1 MGHGHPH
8 GATGRDAQRRALWI
22 AFVLNGGFLVAEV
35 VGGIVFNSLA
45 LLADAA
51 HMATDVAGLGIA
63 LFAQRLVDKPASTRH
78 SYGMHRAEA
87 LGAQANGVLLLATV
101 AYVVFE
107 ALRRIPD
114 PPEVA
119 GAGLLAVASLGLL
132 VNLVSAVLLAR
143 ARGTSLNLR
152 AAYVHMLA
160 DAAGSL
166 GALGAGVAVVVFGF
180 DLADPVVSLLIG
192 LLVLWSAWGLLRDTT
207 LVLMEGTPRGL
218 DPVEVEATI
227 AAQPG
232 VESVHHLHLWELASD
247 VRSLSAHV
255 RLDGEVD
262 LHEAQLRGEQVK
274 LALYQRHNIEHATLE
289 LECHGCATP
298 YDGPPA
304 QPPAT

>member
-1 MGHGHPH
+1 MGHGHGH
-8 GATGRDAQRRALWI
+8 GAVDRRHAQRRALWI
-22 AFVLNGGFLVAEV
+22 SFALNGGFLVAEA

-63 LFAQRLVDKPASTRH
+63 LFAQRLLDKPASARH
-78 SYGMHRAEA
+78 SYGLQRAEV

-101 AYVVFE
+101 AYVLFE
-107 ALRRIPD
+107 AVRRISE

-119 GAGLLAVASLGLL
+119 GAGLLVVATLGLL
-132 VNLVSAVLLAR
+132 ANLVSAVLLAR
-143 ARGTSLNLR
+143 ARGNSLNLR
-152 AAYVHMLA
+152 GAYVHMLS
-160 DAAGSL
+160 DAAGSV
-166 GALGAGVAVVVFGF
+166 GAIGAGVAVVGFGF
-180 DLADPVVSLLIG
+180 DLADPIASVLIG

-207 LVLMEGTPRGL
+207 HVLMEGTPRGL

-232 VESVHHLHLWELASD
+232 VHSVHHLHLWELASD
-247 VRSLSAHV
+247 VPSLSAHL
-255 RLDGEVD
+255 RLDGPVD

-274 LALYQRHNIEHATLE
+274 LALYERHNIEHATLE

-298 YDGPPA
+298 HDERAGI
-304 QPPAT
+304 